1 MAGHSKWAQIK
12 RQKATTDAKKSQVF
26 SKLARIITLA
36 ARKGEVPN
44 TNSELRVAIEKAK
57 SMNMPADNIERA
69 IKRGAGKLEDGS
81 ASWRME
87 NVRFEAYGPS
97 GTAIIVEGITD
108 NKNRAV
114 AEIKHILSKHNAKWA
129 ETGSVTWAFEHK
141 ENKWLPKH
149 TIEISESDA
158 ESLDKLLEELDNHDD
173 INDLYTN
180 AL

>member
-1 MAGHSKWAQIK
+1 MSGHSKWAQIK
-12 RQKATTDAKKSQVF
+12 RQKAVTDAKKSQVF
-26 SKLARIITLA
+26 SKLAKMISVA
-36 ARKGEVPN
+36 ARKGEDINMNP
-44 TNSELRVAIEKAK
+44 ELRVAIEKAK

-69 IKRGAGKLEDGS
+69 IKRGAGKLEGS
-81 ASWRME
+81 QLE
-87 NVRFEAYGPS
+87 NVRFEAYGPG

-108 NKNRAV
+108 NKNRSV

-129 ETGSVTWAFEHK
+129 ESRSVTWAFEYK

-158 ESLDKLLEELDNHDD
+158 ESLDKLLEELDDHED

-180 AL
+180 AI

>member
-1 MAGHSKWAQIK
+1 MSGHSRWAQIK
-12 RQKATTDAKKSQVF
+12 RQKAVTDAKKSQVF

-36 ARKGEVPN
+36 ARKGEDPSM
-44 TNSELRVAIEKAK
+44 NSELRVATEKAK
-57 SMNMPADNIERA
+57 SLNMPADNIERA
-69 IKRGAGKLEDGS
+69 IKRGVGKLEG
-81 ASWRME
+81 AQLE
-87 NVRFEAYGPS
+87 NVRFEAYGPG
-97 GTAIIVEGITD
+97 GTAIIIEGITD

-141 ENKWLPKH
+141 EGKWLPNH
-149 TIEISESDA
+149 IIEISESDA